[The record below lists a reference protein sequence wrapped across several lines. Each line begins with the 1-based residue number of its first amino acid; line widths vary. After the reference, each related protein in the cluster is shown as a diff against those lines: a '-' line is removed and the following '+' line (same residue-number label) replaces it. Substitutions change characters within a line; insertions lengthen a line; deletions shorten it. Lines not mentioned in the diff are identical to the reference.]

1 MFQALQISIYNGNV
15 VATFFKKRKKNNEK
29 KWRDKEIKN
38 NYIREKEANNE
49 YTENILMK
57 QF

>member
-1 MFQALQISIYNGNV
+1 MFQASQISIYNGNG
-15 VATFFKKRKKNNEK
+15 VATVFKKKKKNNEK

-38 NYIREKEANNE
+38 NQIREKEANNE
-49 YTENILMK
+49 YTENILME